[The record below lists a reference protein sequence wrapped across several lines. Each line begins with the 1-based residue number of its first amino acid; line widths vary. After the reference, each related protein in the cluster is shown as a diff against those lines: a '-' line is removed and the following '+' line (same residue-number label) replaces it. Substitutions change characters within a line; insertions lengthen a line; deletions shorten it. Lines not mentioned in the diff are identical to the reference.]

1 MRYNSVSLVFLVECE
16 FEKNLFLVQ
25 LISRIAWQDKEGQ
38 QNIVASKLVNFCRNF
53 LIVEKSVKEETVS
66 RSIRGCLT
74 RLMKSD
80 ERLVK
85 EQLSKLVDRLNE
97 CHDKEED
104 TSLYLGRLFLR
115 IHSQYPGDVGCFMIY
130 FLNYIQLEPY
140 ESIYF
145 GSGVPHCYLQGGKF

>member
-1 MRYNSVSLVFLVECE
+1 MRSKIVYYVSYNVV
-16 FEKNLFLVQ
+16 LFLF
-25 LISRIAWQDKEGQ
+25 A
-38 QNIVASKLVNFCRNF
+38 
-53 LIVEKSVKEETVS
+53 EKSVKEETVS

-115 IHSQYPGDVGCFMIY
+115 IHSQYPGDVGCFNVGH
-130 FLNYIQLEPY
+130 LNQNKWIRTVQVGYN
-140 ESIYF
+140 SRNK
-145 GSGVPHCYLQGGKF
+145 S